1 MSELCT
7 AAMIGDL
14 EPPSILLSE
23 YEKADSPFFIP
34 GIDYISR
41 NYNHMRRVRGDG
53 NCFYRAFIFSYLE
66 GLLRDYNL
74 DSEKKKSAE
83 KERDRITKII
93 DDSKLELVTKHSY
106 SEIAIESFQE
116 VDDLLL
122 KKWFFAVDNSSVH
135 IHDVPLILSFISCQ
149 NRCCLSFW
157 KGYSLIH
164 LILFLLFS
172 KRTGHQTIIH
182 GISA

>member
-1 MSELCT
+1 
-7 AAMIGDL
+7 
-14 EPPSILLSE
+14 LSE

-34 GIDYISR
+34 GIDYISKS
-41 NYNHMRRVRGDG
+41 YIHMRRVRGDG

-74 DSEKKKSAE
+74 DAEKKMFAE

-116 VDDLLL
+116 VDEL
-122 KKWFFAVDNSSVH
+122 
-135 IHDVPLILSFISCQ
+135 P
-149 NRCCLSFW
+149 
-157 KGYSLIH
+157 
-164 LILFLLFS
+164 S
-172 KRTGHQTIIH
+172 KMNFCFDD
-182 GISA
+182 SPPYM

>member
-116 VDDLLL
+116 VDDLLF
-122 KKWFFAVDNSSVH
+122 KKSD
-135 IHDVPLILSFISCQ
+135 
-149 NRCCLSFW
+149 
-157 KGYSLIH
+157 
-164 LILFLLFS
+164 FLLS
-172 KRTGHQTIIH
+172 IILLYIFMTCH
-182 GISA
+182 SFYHSFHVKTDAA